1 MLCPRCGAPATL
13 ADRYCAVC
21 ASPLAPGAGAPSP
34 AGPLRASITD
44 AALATKFEDVILGK
58 AFAFFER
65 SAFRKPGFSWV
76 QQLLGGATRPRV
88 VSLLS
93 RDAAVLPGASV
104 PALTLGGAALA
115 NVTCDKALYREGR
128 DEVHL
133 LALDP
138 FAPDTEAVLEI
149 RANGSDFSKRKVRL
163 DARGVTA
170 LTLRDLP
177 PGAYEIRFRGAPAE
191 APACS
196 FTVAVYKLAPLVAQL
211 VNRSL
216 EGEKLTVELRLESF
230 GAAVDGK
237 VQLELTDNGQRVATV
252 TADAKDG
259 LVTATLRLTG
269 RGPHAI
275 QAQMVADP
283 GRTATVPIVGSR
295 IEERSRTVFST
306 LGAEVT
312 GALLPSP
319 GATEVRGI
327 YLEEGAMRSSPFR
340 LDRVDAKRA
349 RLRAATKVETARV
362 VVLDPRVPS
371 KREGAVDVAT
381 APHPAS
387 GDERYRRAEVLCKE
401 GKWEEGLALFQDAR
415 AAIEGPAHP
424 NYAYWIAC
432 ALARLGRSEAA
443 CAELDNAIRDG
454 WTDFA
459 LLASD
464 EDLASLRGNP
474 VYEARSGG
482 GAMEV
487 VFDDVAAGETI
498 ELDVPSPMAVLAIGA
513 FVNGAPW
520 EGWAAVIAPP
530 AVAPRVEVPRA
541 AAPGDHAT
549 IHVETGAGDAASVY
563 VVVKD
568 ARLLSPDTPQSRLAG
583 GIKAFVERASKAL
596 AIGTP
601 TEKLSSLAARMPP
614 IGAFGPPPPFQ
625 GYAPPPPP
633 MAGFGP
639 PPMEGFGPPPPA
651 VAFGGP
657 PPGQGFGPPPGGFGP
672 PPPSPGFGPPGGF
685 GPPPPSPGFG
695 PPGGF
700 GPPPPPPGGFAPPPP
715 LAARPAAPSSAGF
728 APPPAVASAAPAAA
742 PAPRTGAPPPQGAPA
757 PAPGPGPYRAPIAA
771 PPPSLEEPEVLF
783 AGLVTTQDG
792 RGSITLRLGPDF
804 ADYLVEAFVTTG
816 ADWAPVEARFRAEKE
831 TFVSLDVPAFVHAQ
845 DGAIGRVHVGSR
857 DGGRVT
863 VTRDGAEVPLLF
875 FGKPLTAGAEVPAGR
890 AEVSFIA
897 GPGLYEARID
907 AGGASDR
914 MAKRVDEPG
923 KIRRLARGVRLLEA
937 GQSVS
942 RKSDPSIVRL
952 RVLPGLDRP
961 FRALVDATADYGHAC
976 CEQTAAKL
984 LSACAMYA
992 LADTPHRRDRAEAI
1006 IVAGVQ
1012 REARMWLRGNG
1023 FKMYPES
1030 SPHPDTYWGP
1040 KAARYLY
1047 NLALLADLR
1056 PSRALGAAIDE
1067 GLSMARDAAAAYRIE
1082 WPPRRP
1088 ASCEDSYAA
1097 LRFGGGVGDALAA
1110 VRRLAA
1116 SAKGMLA
1123 AGSGAVTMRAETA
1136 YAAAVL
1142 LSGGTAQ
1149 ERTLAV
1155 TLTNLVTA
1163 QIGPEGRLYSTVDS
1177 VAAIALMSELTRA
1190 GILGDGSG
1198 VELDGRRAT
1207 LAEALKWKEEIGEV
1221 KSVSGMT
1228 AVEVTRLVTD
1238 DWDRFDSALPIKVAI
1253 EKEGRPTR
1261 RLNALDAVDLVVT
1274 LESGYKPGDLCWV
1287 CLPDALSRVVG
1298 GGQVKSFAVDF
1309 EGKNEVRIPLAATGI
1324 TVNKRGEPAPSFYAV
1339 CVRNMFE
1346 EERGGNPGMLD
1357 ITVAPA
1363 NSSAFDKAV
1372 SVFRDLFR
1380 S

>member
-104 PALTLGGAALA
+104 PALMLGGAALA

-269 RGPHAI
+269 KGPHAI

-487 VFDDVAAGETI
+487 VFDDVGAGETI

-596 AIGTP
+596 TIGTP

-633 MAGFGP
+633 MGGPLFSPPMADFGP

-651 VAFGGP
+651 VAFGGRLR
-657 PPGQGFGPPPGGFGP
+657 GKGSGRHRAGSGRHRLRRDSALRGGSGRHRLRRD
-672 PPPSPGFGPPGGF
+672 SALRGGS
-685 GPPPPSPGFG
+685 GRRPRRRAGSR
-695 PPGGF
+695 
-700 GPPPPPPGGFAPPPP
+700 
-715 LAARPAAPSSAGF
+715 LRLRPAGSSAPSSAGF
-728 APPPAVASAAPAAA
+728 APSRPQARGAFFGRVRASARRCLRSARGRARPANGRSAA
-742 PAPRTGAPPPQGAPA
+742 TRRTGAC
-757 PAPGPGPYRAPIAA
+757 PGTWALPRPHRRAAAEPG
-771 PPPSLEEPEVLF
+771 
-783 AGLVTTQDG
+783 G
-792 RGSITLRLGPDF
+792 
-804 ADYLVEAFVTTG
+804 
-816 ADWAPVEARFRAEKE
+816 
-831 TFVSLDVPAFVHAQ
+831 
-845 DGAIGRVHVGSR
+845 
-857 DGGRVT
+857 
-863 VTRDGAEVPLLF
+863 
-875 FGKPLTAGAEVPAGR
+875 
-890 AEVSFIA
+890 
-897 GPGLYEARID
+897 
-907 AGGASDR
+907 AGGAFCR
-914 MAKRVDEPG
+914 
-923 KIRRLARGVRLLEA
+923 
-937 GQSVS
+937 
-942 RKSDPSIVRL
+942 
-952 RVLPGLDRP
+952 
-961 FRALVDATADYGHAC
+961 
-976 CEQTAAKL
+976 
-984 LSACAMYA
+984 
-992 LADTPHRRDRAEAI
+992 
-1006 IVAGVQ
+1006 
-1012 REARMWLRGNG
+1012 
-1023 FKMYPES
+1023 
-1030 SPHPDTYWGP
+1030 
-1040 KAARYLY
+1040 
-1047 NLALLADLR
+1047 
-1056 PSRALGAAIDE
+1056 
-1067 GLSMARDAAAAYRIE
+1067 ARD
-1082 WPPRRP
+1082 
-1088 ASCEDSYAA
+1088 
-1097 LRFGGGVGDALAA
+1097 DA
-1110 VRRLAA
+1110 
-1116 SAKGMLA
+1116 
-1123 AGSGAVTMRAETA
+1123 
-1136 YAAAVL
+1136 
-1142 LSGGTAQ
+1142 
-1149 ERTLAV
+1149 
-1155 TLTNLVTA
+1155 
-1163 QIGPEGRLYSTVDS
+1163 
-1177 VAAIALMSELTRA
+1177 
-1190 GILGDGSG
+1190 
-1198 VELDGRRAT
+1198 
-1207 LAEALKWKEEIGEV
+1207 
-1221 KSVSGMT
+1221 
-1228 AVEVTRLVTD
+1228 
-1238 DWDRFDSALPIKVAI
+1238 
-1253 EKEGRPTR
+1253 GRP
-1261 RLNALDAVDLVVT
+1261 RLDHASPRA
-1274 LESGYKPGDLCWV
+1274 
-1287 CLPDALSRVVG
+1287 
-1298 GGQVKSFAVDF
+1298 
-1309 EGKNEVRIPLAATGI
+1309 
-1324 TVNKRGEPAPSFYAV
+1324 
-1339 CVRNMFE
+1339 
-1346 EERGGNPGMLD
+1346 
-1357 ITVAPA
+1357 
-1363 NSSAFDKAV
+1363 
-1372 SVFRDLFR
+1372 
-1380 S
+1380 

>member
-1 MLCPRCGAPATL
+1 MICPRCGAPATP

-21 ASPLAPGAGAPSP
+21 ASPLAPGAGAPAP
-34 AGPLRASITD
+34 AGPVRANVTD
-44 AALATKFEDVILGK
+44 TALAAKFDDVILGK

-104 PALTLGGAALA
+104 PALGLGGAALA

-138 FAPDTEAVLEI
+138 FAPDTETVLEI
-149 RANGSDFSKRKVRL
+149 RANGSDFGKRKVRL
-163 DARGVTA
+163 DPRGVAA

-177 PGAYEIRFRGAPAE
+177 PGAYEIRFRGAPAD

-237 VQLELTDNGQRVATV
+237 VQLELTDRGQRVATV

-259 LVTATLRLTG
+259 LVAATMKLTG
-269 RGPHAI
+269 KGPHAI
-275 QAQMVADP
+275 QVQMVADP
-283 GRTATVPIVGSR
+283 GRTASVPIVGSR
-295 IEERSRTVFST
+295 LEERSRTVFST

-371 KREGAVDVAT
+371 KREGAVNVET

-387 GDERYRRAEVLCKE
+387 SDERYRRAEVLCKE

-432 ALARLGRSEAA
+432 ALARLGRTEAA
-443 CAELDNAIRDG
+443 CAELDCAIRDG

-530 AVAPRVEVPRA
+530 AMAPRVEVPRT
-541 AAPGDHAT
+541 AAPGDQAT

-583 GIKAFVERASKAL
+583 GIKAFVEKASKAL

-614 IGAFGPPPPFQ
+614 IGVFGPPPFQ

-633 MAGFGP
+633 VLYG
-639 PPMEGFGPPPPA
+639 
-651 VAFGGP
+651 
-657 PPGQGFGPPPGGFGP
+657 GPPPGGFGP
-672 PPPSPGFGPPGGF
+672 PPSPAGTFGPPGGF

-695 PPGGF
+695 PLEGFGPPPPGGF
-700 GPPPPPPGGFAPPPP
+700 GPPPPSPMAFAAPPP
-715 LAARPAAPSSAGF
+715 AARPAAPSPAGF
-728 APPPAVASAAPAAA
+728 APSRAEAAPPPPPPPPGFGPPPAASAAPSA
-742 PAPRTGAPPPQGAPA
+742 APRTGAPPPAGA
-757 PAPGPGPYRAPIAA
+757 PAPGPGPYRAPVPA

-783 AGLVTTQDG
+783 AGLVTTTEG
-792 RGSITLRLGPDF
+792 RASITLRLGPDF

-831 TFVSLDVPAFVHAQ
+831 TFVSLDVPAFVHAR

-863 VTRDGAEVPLLF
+863 VTRDGAEVPLLA
-875 FGKPLTAGAEVPAGR
+875 FGKPLAAGAAVPAGR
-890 AEVSFIA
+890 VEVSFVA

-907 AGGASDR
+907 AGGAADR

-942 RKSDPSIVRL
+942 RKSDPSIVGL

-1006 IVAGVQ
+1006 IVAGVE
-1012 REARMWLRGNG
+1012 RETRMWLRGRG

-1088 ASCEDSYAA
+1088 ASCEDAYAA
-1097 LRFGGGVGDALAA
+1097 IRFGGGVGEGLSA
-1110 VRRLAA
+1110 VRRLTAA
-1116 SAKGMLA
+1116 ARGMLA

-1155 TLTNLVTA
+1155 LLTNLVTA

-1190 GILGDGSG
+1190 GILGEGGG
-1198 VELDGRRAT
+1198 VEIDGRAAT
-1207 LAEALKWKEEIGEV
+1207 LAEALKWKEDIGEV

-1228 AVEVTRLVTD
+1228 AVEVTRLVTE
-1238 DWDRFDSALPIKVAI
+1238 DWDRFNSALPVKVAI
-1253 EKEGRPTR
+1253 EKDGRPTR

-1309 EGKNEVRIPLAATGI
+1309 EGKNEVRIPLAATGV
-1324 TVNKRGEPAPSFYAV
+1324 TVNERGEPAPSFYAV

-1363 NSSAFDKAV
+1363 NSSAFEKAV